1 MGQSRGGEDA
11 LQKMVMARP
20 VATTLSLLSVLVM
33 ALFGSGGAAIYT
45 WVERDGQVHFTDNAA
60 LIPSEYRD
68 SVHSRPSSPLTEPP
82 PLAQAPPSGKARR
95 PKVPAP
101 RLSSTGGQATVVAVL
116 DGDTIIIN
124 GGQKVRYAGLNTPET
139 HHPDKLPEY
148 CGQEAFEANRRLV
161 AGQTVRLEFDALRRD
176 KYGRLLAYVY
186 VNSLF
191 VNAELIR
198 QGYAQ
203 VSTYKENQRHH
214 EEFDRLQQHAIA
226 ARRGLWGGC
235 IDSRAPP
242 EPAPLQPESHRRR
255 H

>member
-1 MGQSRGGEDA
+1 
-11 LQKMVMARP
+11 MV
-20 VATTLSLLSVLVM
+20 V
-33 ALFGSGGAAIYT
+33 FFDSGGAEIYT
-45 WVERDGQVHFTDNAA
+45 WVERDGQVHFTDNEAA
-60 LIPSEYRD
+60 VPTEYRD
-68 SVHSRPSSPLTEPP
+68 TVQSRPSSPPADIP
-82 PLAQAPPSGKARR
+82 APASSSKSRKAKIA
-95 PKVPAP
+95 KVPAS
-101 RLSSTGGQATVVAVL
+101 RLSAIGGQAPVVAVL
-116 DGDTIIIN
+116 DGDTIVIS

-161 AGQTVRLEFDALRRD
+161 AGQTVRLEFDAQRRD

-203 VSTYKENQRHH
+203 VSTYKENQRYH
-214 EEFDRLQQHAIA
+214 EEFERLQQHAIA

-235 IDSRAPP
+235 IDIRLPPPPAPP
-242 EPAPLQPESHRRR
+242 QPKAHRKGR
-255 H
+255 